1 MSSTI
6 DRSRHDTLIAEGR
19 DALLAGD
26 KARAQELLQ
35 TAVQLDPRSEEAWM
49 WLSGVFTAPDDMA
62 ECLQRVLEINPHNEQ
77 AQEGLRW
84 LASEHGLH
92 IAPPEPFDPIEAID
106 SATEPVA
113 IAEPVRLHPPSVS
126 SYSSGLLL
134 ESALHPMA
142 AGVWLGLFR
151 LLGWLRPE
159 TLRLMRGA
167 EGGLG
172 WGSSIGVALAA
183 ALLHGLALGLVW
195 LLMSWQLSRVRGSDR
210 GDLFDS
216 LVRGSQIWTPA
227 YLWLGAVI
235 VAGLSLNLSPGPWR
249 IAVGACWLLL
259 LAGAALIGRRLWRLL
274 AAVGV
279 TEARRSRHAA
289 RLVAILLLGGVL
301 CLGLAGIATAA
312 LLR

>member
-6 DRSRHDTLIAEGR
+6 DRSRHDTLLAEGR

-26 KARAQELLQ
+26 KARAQDLLQ
-35 TAVQLDPRSEEAWM
+35 TAVRLDPRSEEAWM

-84 LASEHGLH
+84 LAAEHGLV
-92 IAPPEPFDPIEAID
+92 IASPQAALEPASEVAPEPA
-106 SATEPVA
+106 A
-113 IAEPVRLHPPSVS
+113 IAEPVRLHPPQVS

-134 ESALHPMA
+134 ESALHPVA

-159 TLRLMRGA
+159 TLRLVRGA
-167 EGGLG
+167 EGALG
-172 WGSSIGVALAA
+172 WAGSLSVALAA
-183 ALLHGLALGLVW
+183 ALLHGLAMAVVW
-195 LLMSWQLSRVRGSDR
+195 LLVGWQLSRIRANDR

-216 LVRGSQIWTPA
+216 LVRASQIWVPA

-235 VAGLSLNLSPGPWR
+235 VAGLSLSLSPAPWR

-259 LAGAALIGRRLWRLL
+259 LAGTALIGRRLWRVLDT
-274 AAVGV
+274 VGV
-279 TEARRSRHAA
+279 AGPRRSRSAA
-289 RLVAILLLGGVL
+289 RLVVILLLGGVL
-301 CLGLAGIATAA
+301 GLGLAGIATAA

>member
-1 MSSTI
+1 MNSTI

-62 ECLQRVLEINPHNEQ
+62 ECLQRVLEINPQNEQ

-84 LASEHGLH
+84 LAAEHGLH
-92 IAPPEPFDPIEAID
+92 IPPPKAIE
-106 SATEPVA
+106 STPEPVA
-113 IAEPVRLHPPSVS
+113 IGEPVRLHPPSVS

-134 ESALHPMA
+134 ESALHPLA
-142 AGVWLGLFR
+142 AGVWVGLFR

-183 ALLHGLALGLVW
+183 ALLHGLALGVVW
-195 LLMSWQLSRVRGSDR
+195 LVMSWQLSRVRASDR

-216 LVRGSQIWTPA
+216 LVRGSHIWLPA

-274 AAVGV
+274 DTVGV
-279 TEARRSRHAA
+279 TGAKRSRNAA

-301 CLGLAGIATAA
+301 SLGLAGIATAT

>member
-35 TAVQLDPRSEEAWM
+35 TAVRLDPRSEEAWM
-49 WLSGVFTAPDDMA
+49 WLSGVFTEPDDMA

-77 AQEGLRW
+77 AHEGLRW
-84 LASEHGLH
+84 LAAEHG
-92 IAPPEPFDPIEAID
+92 IEIPAPQTIEPAPEPA
-106 SATEPVA
+106 A
-113 IAEPVRLHPPSVS
+113 IAEPVRLHPPPVS
-126 SYSSGLLL
+126 SYSGGLLL
-134 ESALHPMA
+134 ESALHPVA

-167 EGGLG
+167 EGGLS
-172 WGSSIGVALAA
+172 WGGSLGVALVA
-183 ALLHGLALGLVW
+183 ALLHGLALGVIW
-195 LLMSWQLSRVRGSDR
+195 LLTGWQLSRVRATDR

-216 LVRGSQIWTPA
+216 LVRASHLWMPA

-235 VAGLSLNLSPGPWR
+235 VAALSLNLSPGPWQ

-274 AAVGV
+274 EAVGI
-279 TEARRSRHAA
+279 TGPKRSRSAA
-289 RLVAILLLGGVL
+289 RLVMILVLGGVL
-301 CLGLAGIATAA
+301 SLGLAGIATAA

>member
-6 DRSRHDTLIAEGR
+6 DRSRHDSLIAEGR
-19 DALLAGD
+19 EALHAGD

-35 TAVQLDPRSEEAWM
+35 TAVRLDPHSEEAWL

-84 LASEHGLH
+84 LASEHGLA
-92 IAPPEPFDPIEAID
+92 IPAPETSAPTPEPA
-106 SATEPVA
+106 A
-113 IAEPVRLHPPSVS
+113 IAEPVRLHPPPVS
-126 SYSSGLLL
+126 SYSGGLLL
-134 ESALHPMA
+134 ESALHPIA
-142 AGVWLGLFR
+142 AGAWLGLFR

-172 WGSSIGVALAA
+172 WGGSLSVALAA
-183 ALLHGLALGLVW
+183 ALLHGLALGGLW
-195 LLMSWQLSRVRGSDR
+195 LLTGWQLSRMRATDR

-216 LVRGSQIWTPA
+216 LVRASQLWLPA

-235 VAGLSLNLSPGPWR
+235 VAALSLNLSPAPWQ

-259 LAGAALIGRRLWRLL
+259 LTGAALIGRRLWRVLDT
-274 AAVGV
+274 VGL
-279 TEARRSRHAA
+279 TGPRRSRSAA
-289 RLVAILLLGGVL
+289 RLVLILVLGGVL
-301 CLGLAGIATAA
+301 GLGLAGIATAA

>member
-6 DRSRHDTLIAEGR
+6 DRSRHDSLIAEGR
-19 DALLAGD
+19 EALHAGD

-35 TAVQLDPRSEEAWM
+35 TAVRLDPHSEEAWL

-84 LASEHGLH
+84 LAAEHGLA
-92 IAPPEPFDPIEAID
+92 IATPEPIEPEPAHEP
-106 SATEPVA
+106 AHEPVT
-113 IAEPVRLHPPSVS
+113 IVEPVRLHPPQVS

-134 ESALHPMA
+134 ESALHPAA

-172 WGSSIGVALAA
+172 WGGSLGVALAA
-183 ALLHGLALGLVW
+183 ALLHGLALGVVW
-195 LLMSWQLSRVRGSDR
+195 LLTGWQLSRVRATDR

-216 LVRGSQIWTPA
+216 LVRASQLWVPA

-235 VAGLSLNLSPGPWR
+235 MAALALNLSPGPWR

-274 AAVGV
+274 DAVGL
-279 TEARRSRHAA
+279 RGPQRSRSAA
-289 RLVAILLLGGVL
+289 RLVVILVLGGVL
-301 CLGLAGIATAA
+301 SLGLAGIATAA

>member
-84 LASEHGLH
+84 LAAEHGLH
-92 IAPPEPFDPIEAID
+92 IPVPEPIEP
-106 SATEPVA
+106 TPEPVA

-134 ESALHPMA
+134 ESALHPVA

-159 TLRLMRGA
+159 TLRLMRGS

-172 WGSSIGVALAA
+172 WGSSLGVALAA
-183 ALLHGLALGLVW
+183 ALLHGLALGVVW
-195 LLMSWQLSRVRGSDR
+195 LVMSWQLSRVRATDR

-216 LVRGSQIWTPA
+216 LVRGSQIWLPA
-227 YLWLGAVI
+227 YLWLGSV
-235 VAGLSLNLSPGPWR
+235 VMAGLSLNLSPGPWR

-259 LAGAALIGRRLWRLL
+259 LAGAALIVRRLWRLL
-274 AAVGV
+274 DAVGI
-279 TEARRSRHAA
+279 TGAKRIRNAA

-301 CLGLAGIATAA
+301 SLGLAGIATAA

>member
-1 MSSTI
+1 G
-6 DRSRHDTLIAEGR
+6 LAIA
-19 DALLAGD
+19 
-26 KARAQELLQ
+26 
-35 TAVQLDPRSEEAWM
+35 T
-49 WLSGVFTAPDDMA
+49 
-62 ECLQRVLEINPHNEQ
+62 
-77 AQEGLRW
+77 
-84 LASEHGLH
+84 
-92 IAPPEPFDPIEAID
+92 PEPIEPEPAHEP
-106 SATEPVA
+106 AHEPVT
-113 IAEPVRLHPPSVS
+113 IVEPVRLHPPQVS

-134 ESALHPMA
+134 ESALPPAA

-172 WGSSIGVALAA
+172 WGGSLGVALAA
-183 ALLHGLALGLVW
+183 ALLHGLALGVVW
-195 LLMSWQLSRVRGSDR
+195 LLTGWQLSRLRATDR

-216 LVRGSQIWTPA
+216 LVRASQLWVPA

-235 VAGLSLNLSPGPWR
+235 AAALALNLSPGPWR

-274 AAVGV
+274 DAVGL
-279 TEARRSRHAA
+279 RGPQRSRSAA
-289 RLVAILLLGGVL
+289 RLVVILVLGGVL
-301 CLGLAGIATAA
+301 SLGLAGIATAA